1 MATLAPHRVKT
12 DGKIISI
19 TVFNF
24 HKYIEVNYY
33 SYVIL
38 HDLLVWSIRL
48 FGLLCSPRFDSFDQK
63 YDLLFKKTSLNH
75 NVENI
80 CAFLWKFLG
89 FFDEKKKKN
98 LHLFEMESIC
108 NIINVFTV
116 TFG

>member
-1 MATLAPHRVKT
+1 MATLAPLRVKT

-48 FGLLCSPRFDSFDQK
+48 FGLLCSPRVHSFDQK
-63 YDLLFKKTSLNH
+63 YSTNSIIVKYYCTLKIIVFYLNKLS
-75 NVENI
+75 NVI
-80 CAFLWKFLG
+80 YSCDAKL
-89 FFDEKKKKN
+89 N
-98 LHLFEMESIC
+98 L
-108 NIINVFTV
+108 
-116 TFG
+116 